1 MRTQS
6 IDTSP
11 EVKRL
16 QVVRIRSFSPARKFA
31 SVRSWTHTLTS
42 ANLHAMR
49 SGTTKPNERDIA
61 VRFVTREY
69 GRALDTDFQAAME
82 QQPGWTIQEHDL
94 QVAMIPVIEALER
107 LDLRYYLSGS
117 IASSVYGLPRGA
129 QDIDVV
135 ADIQAEHV
143 SPLVKHL
150 RGAYIVNE
158 QACYDAIAQRSAF
171 SLLHLSSL
179 VKVDVMLPRGTPFDT
194 LVSQRAQ
201 QLSLIEGYQPIRIA
215 SPEDVA
221 LMRLAWYRDCGA
233 ADDDQWDDIL
243 GVLKVQAPTLDL
255 MYLRHVAQ
263 TLNISD
269 LLEQALVDAGICE
282 P

>member
-6 IDTSP
+6 IDTTP
-11 EVKRL
+11 EVERL
-16 QVVRIRSFSPARKFA
+16 QVARIRSFSPARKFA

-49 SGTTKPNERDIA
+49 SGTPESNERAIA

-69 GRALDTDFQAAME
+69 GRELATDFQTAVE
-82 QQPGWTIQEHDL
+82 QRPEWTIREHDL
-94 QVAMIPVIEALER
+94 PVAMIPIIEVFECLGV
-107 LDLRYYLSGS
+107 RYYLSGS
-117 IASSVYGLPRGA
+117 IACSVYGLPRGA

-143 SPLVKHL
+143 SPLVQQL
-150 RGAYIVNE
+150 QGAYTINA
-158 QACYDAIAQRSAF
+158 QALRDAIAQRSAF

-179 VKVDVMLPRGTPFDT
+179 IKVDVMLLRGTPFDS

-201 QLSLIEGYQPIRIA
+201 QLSLIEGYQPIWIA
-215 SPEDVA
+215 SAEDVV
-221 LMRLAWYRDCGA
+221 LLGLAWYRACGA
-233 ADDDQWDDIL
+233 TADDQWNDLL
-243 GVLKVQAPTLDL
+243 GVVKVQAPTLDL
-255 MYLRHVAQ
+255 TYLRHVAP
-263 TLNISD
+263 TLNVSG
-269 LLEQALVDAGICE
+269 LLEQALIDAGIRE

>member
-6 IDTSP
+6 IDTTP
-11 EVKRL
+11 EVERL
-16 QVVRIRSFSPARKFA
+16 QVARIRSFSPARKFA

-49 SGTTKPNERDIA
+49 SGTPESNERAIA

-69 GRALDTDFQAAME
+69 GRELATDFQTAVE
-82 QQPGWTIQEHDL
+82 QRPEWTIREHDL
-94 QVAMIPVIEALER
+94 PVAMIPIIEVFECLGV
-107 LDLRYYLSGS
+107 RYYLSGS
-117 IASSVYGLPRGA
+117 IACSVYGLPRGA

-150 RGAYIVNE
+150 QGVYTINA
-158 QACYDAIAQRSAF
+158 QALHDAIAQRSAF

-179 VKVDVMLPRGTPFDT
+179 VKVDVMLPHGTPFDS
-194 LVSQRAQ
+194 LVSQRVRQ
-201 QLSLIEGYQPIRIA
+201 ISLIEGYRPIWIA
-215 SPEDVA
+215 SPEDVV
-221 LMRLAWYRDCGA
+221 LMGLEWYRECGA
-233 ADDDQWDDIL
+233 TADDQWNDIL
-243 GVLKVQAPTLDL
+243 GVVKVQAPTLDL
-255 MYLRHVAQ
+255 TYLRHVAP
-263 TLNISD
+263 TLNVSG
-269 LLEQALVDAGICE
+269 LLEQALIDAGIRE

>member
-6 IDTSP
+6 IDTTP
-11 EVKRL
+11 EFERM
-16 QVVRIRSFSPARKFA
+16 QVARIRSFSPARKFA

-49 SGTTKPNERDIA
+49 SGTPESNERAIA

-69 GRALDTDFQAAME
+69 GRELATDFQTAVE
-82 QQPGWTIQEHDL
+82 QRPEWTIREHDL
-94 QVAMIPVIEALER
+94 PVAMIPIIEVFECLGV
-107 LDLRYYLSGS
+107 RYYLSGS
-117 IASSVYGLPRGA
+117 IACSVYGLPRGA

-150 RGAYIVNE
+150 QGAYTINA
-158 QACYDAIAQRSAF
+158 QALHDAIAQRSAF

-179 VKVDVMLPRGTPFDT
+179 VKVDVMLPHGSPFDS
-194 LVSQRAQ
+194 LVSQRVRQ
-201 QLSLIEGYQPIRIA
+201 ISLIEGYRPIWIA
-215 SPEDVA
+215 SPEDVV
-221 LMRLAWYRDCGA
+221 LMGLEWYRECGA
-233 ADDDQWDDIL
+233 TADDQWNDIL

-255 MYLRHVAQ
+255 TYLHHVAH
-263 TLNISD
+263 TLNDSG
-269 LLEQALVDAGICE
+269 LLEQALIDAGIRE